1 MTLLRKFLSNR
12 ARVHSKK
19 PLNSG
24 ILYQAAMTGANVSA
38 DKTDASAKHVF
49 WASYFGWLL
58 DGYDTTIYAFVLL
71 AALGFILPNSGISKK
86 LTAEYGLSFFA
97 IFLVGW
103 GTAFI
108 FGPLADRVG
117 RMRTLG
123 IAILLYALGTFF
135 SGLSYNVLEFGI
147 ARFIAGLGLGAEWF
161 IGGTGVAEVFPESRR
176 KIWAGRFHSA
186 WYAGFILAAV
196 TTPLLLQYVFRVAYA
211 WRIIF
216 FIGIVPALIL
226 AYIRLRTTEPEVWQK
241 KKDRFGERM
250 NMRLSFKVMF
260 SRPYIRN
267 TVLLVLVMIPVITGL
282 YGAVLYTP
290 STITGLVHDAFTPT
304 TSATWYV
311 VLGGTTISGL
321 TLLFCLLMP
330 YMATRFGR
338 KTTLAIF
345 MTFMIVG
352 LITAFGIADTQK
364 NLYLFLPLLVL
375 LGIGGADFSVFSLW
389 VPELY
394 PTEARAGG
402 FAVITTL
409 GRYAGAGIVFVIA
422 ALSVIV
428 GLGEAIAYG
437 SIAFIIGIIMLVF
450 VKEDRTRALDRT
462 TDKMAVE
469 VTTEAN

>member
-1 MTLLRKFLSNR
+1 MTEFSPELVNDPKS
-12 ARVHSKK
+12 AR
-19 PLNSG
+19 
-24 ILYQAAMTGANVSA
+24 
-38 DKTDASAKHVF
+38 HVF

-71 AALGFILPNSGISKK
+71 AALGFILPNSGISKS
-86 LTAEYGLSFFA
+86 LTAAYGLSFFA

-117 RMRTLG
+117 RMKTLG

-135 SGLSYNVLEFGI
+135 SGLSYNVTEFGI

-161 IGGTGVAEVFPESRR
+161 IGGTGVAEVFPENER

-186 WYAGFILAAV
+186 WYAGFIFAAV
-196 TTPLLLQYVFRVAYA
+196 TTPLLLEYVFQVSYA

-216 FIGIVPALIL
+216 FIGIIPALIL
-226 AYIRLRTTEPEVWQK
+226 AYIRLRTTEPEVWKQK
-241 KKDRFGERM
+241 KEKFGDKM
-250 NMRLSFKVMF
+250 SMSLSFKVMF
-260 SRPYIRN
+260 SRKYVRN
-267 TVLLVLVMIPVITGL
+267 TVMLVLVMVPVITGL

-290 STITGLVHDAFTPT
+290 STIAGLVKASLG
-304 TSATWYV
+304 SASPTWYV
-311 VLGGTTISGL
+311 VLGGSTISGL

-330 YMATRFGR
+330 YMTTRFGR
-338 KTTLAIF
+338 KTTLGIF
-345 MTFMIVG
+345 MSFMIVG
-352 LITAFGIADTQK
+352 LITAFGIADTEK
-364 NLYLFLPLLVL
+364 NLFLFLPLLVF

-402 FAVITTL
+402 FAIITTL
-409 GRYAGAGIVFVIA
+409 GRYAGAGIVFIIA
-422 ALSVIV
+422 ALSVLV

-437 SIAFIIGIIMLVF
+437 SIAFIIGLVMLVF
-450 VKEDRTRALDRT
+450 VKEDRAKVLDRSV
-462 TDKMAVE
+462 DALGE
-469 VTTEAN
+469 EAKAATSQD